1 MKHPS
6 LPLVSALSVIAL
18 MGVGCNPVA
27 SLTERVQKTVVESA
41 VESAIEQN
49 AGGDVD
55 VNLDGSGKNAVTF
68 RDEKTGDYTAWGED
82 VEVPAEFPSDV
93 PRLNGSKVIQV
104 MLSKQG
110 KTASISFTSTDS
122 FDRVAEQMDASA
134 KSQGYTRT
142 GVMEASSEARVMT
155 YEKDKVT
162 LAVTVAANSGS
173 EEQSVL
179 VTVAR
184 QEKE

>member
-1 MKHPS
+1 MKHLS

-18 MGVGCNPVA
+18 TGLGCNPVA

-41 VESAIEQN
+41 VEKAMEQN
-49 AGGDVD
+49 GGGDVD
-55 VNLDGSGKNAVTF
+55 VDLSGSGKNAVTF

-82 VEVPAEFPSDV
+82 VEVPSEFPSDV

-110 KTASISFTSTDS
+110 KSATISFTSTDS
-122 FDRVAEQMDASA
+122 FDRVAEQMDAAA
-134 KSQGYTRT
+134 KAQGYTRT
-142 GVMEASSEARVMT
+142 GVMEASTEARVMT
-155 YEKDKVT
+155 YEKDKLT
-162 LAVTVAANSGS
+162 LAVTVATNSSS

-179 VTVAR
+179 VTVVR

>member
-1 MKHPS
+1 MRFF
-6 LPLVSALSVIAL
+6 LVPLVGAVSVLSL
-18 MGVGCNPVA
+18 LGVGCNPLA

-41 VESAIEQN
+41 VEKAIEKN

-93 PRLNGSKVIQV
+93 PRLNGTKVVQV
-104 MLSKQG
+104 MLSNQG
-110 KTASISFTSTDS
+110 KTASISFLSTEG
-122 FDRVAEQMDASA
+122 FDRVVEQMDAA
-134 KSQGYTRT
+134 VKAQGYTRT
-142 GVMEASSEARVMT
+142 GVMEASTEARVMT
-155 YEKDKVT
+155 YEKDTLT
-162 LAVTVAANSGS
+162 LAVTIAAGS
-173 EEQSVL
+173 DPEEPTVS
-179 VTVAR
+179 VTVVR

>member
-1 MKHPS
+1 MKFSP
-6 LPLVSALSVIAL
+6 LPFAGALSVIAL
-18 MGVGCNPVA
+18 MGLGCNPVA

-41 VESAIEQN
+41 VEKAMEQN

-55 VNLDGSGKNAVTF
+55 VDLGGSGKSAVTF

-93 PRLNGSKVIQV
+93 PRLNGTKVIQV

-110 KTASISFTSTDS
+110 KTASLSFTSTDG
-122 FDRVAEQMDASA
+122 FDRVAEQMDAA
-134 KSQGYTRT
+134 VKAQGYTRT
-142 GVMEASSEARVMT
+142 GIMEASTEARVLT
-155 YEKDKVT
+155 YEKESLT
-162 LAVTVAANSGS
+162 LAVTVATSGDTD
-173 EEQSVL
+173 EPSVL
-179 VTVAR
+179 VTVVR